1 MPIRISD
8 PDRGQSLAVE
18 YPRLYTAAFCAAGL
32 PPVTS
37 VTLENASRSSVSV
50 TLHIPAIH
58 YGAQASG
65 LRPGVCWRPCAAMRE
80 TILALEQI
88 THRTPTDI
96 AVLADGREIAR
107 LPIVLMDV
115 WSWPHD
121 ATSRIVAATYVL
133 PGDRAVARVVT
144 EVFGDD
150 PTLGAGEASGRWG
163 ATGIVA
169 AFYRHMGRSW
179 SMRYSPPRVVVD
191 DQMNGASYQ
200 MITSPQDVLAHFSER
215 QGTGNC
221 LDLTLL
227 FAGCFE
233 SLGLQPLVFFVGE
246 PGEAPRHSFPGIWST
261 RARRFQPLLTDRA
274 DLERRVRAGEIV
286 AFEAT
291 GVCGGQAALSVE
303 DAMAA
308 ARARFEGNEP
318 IHAIDVAAS
327 RPPAGQVQPLE
338 LPNAPVVQKIVW
350 KGQQLALA
358 SGARRLE
365 TLHVLY
371 GLCTAGGETT
381 RVVLARAGLD
391 PKHLIE
397 AIEKIHGG
405 PVSANLPPP
414 THNYESCWR
423 AARAN
428 AHAGGHSRLEEIDLW
443 WALVENPGRNVPRV
457 LAAAGGDLVRVAQE
471 VTRCGGRSG
480 LHSISLDFPP
490 RVE

>member
-1 MPIRISD
+1 MPVRISD

-18 YPRLYTAAFCAAGL
+18 YPRIYTAAFCAAGMS
-32 PPVTS
+32 PVTS
-37 VTLENASRSSVSV
+37 VTLESVPRSSVSV
-50 TLHIPAIH
+50 TLHIHAIH

-65 LRPGVCWRPCAAMRE
+65 LRSGVFWRPCAPMPE

-88 THRTPTDI
+88 IHRTVTDI
-96 AVLADGREIAR
+96 SVFADGREIAR
-107 LPIVLMDV
+107 LPIVLMGA

-121 ATSRIVAATYVL
+121 EMSRMVAATYVL

-144 EVFGDD
+144 EVFGGD
-150 PTLGAGEASGRWG
+150 PTLGAGDASGRWG
-163 ATGIVA
+163 ATGMAA
-169 AFYRHMGRSW
+169 AFYRHLRSSW
-179 SMRYSPPRVVVD
+179 SMRYAPPRVVVD
-191 DQMNGASYQ
+191 DQMSGASYQ
-200 MITSPQDVLAHFSER
+200 EIASPQDVLAYFSER

-221 LDLTLL
+221 LDLALL

-233 SLGLQPLVFFVGE
+233 SVGLQPLVFFVGE

-261 RARRFQPLLTDRA
+261 RGRRFQPLLTDRA

-286 AFEAT
+286 VFEAT
-291 GVCGGQAALSVE
+291 GVCGGQICLSFE
-303 DAMAA
+303 DALAA

-381 RVVLARAGLD
+381 RVVLARAGVDSKRLS
-391 PKHLIE
+391 E
-397 AIEKIHGG
+397 AIEKIRGG
-405 PVSANLPPP
+405 PASTNLPPP
-414 THNYESCWR
+414 TQNYESCWR

-428 AHAGGHSRLEEIDLW
+428 AQAGGHSRLEEIDLW

-471 VTRCGGRSG
+471 VTRCGGRPG
-480 LHSISLDFPP
+480 LHSISLDFPSGM
-490 RVE
+490 E